1 LSVDWTL
8 QDPIKSG
15 IGLMDQGI
23 REIFYEEEVD
33 GRALLLVAYE
43 WLRNEIK
50 INLGLSLIIASAVAR
65 LRERVKTFS

>member
-1 LSVDWTL
+1 
-8 QDPIKSG
+8 
-15 IGLMDQGI
+15 MDQGI